1 MMLPR
6 TVVPSQSMTA
16 ATNGTGMPGAA
27 IETMVNARTS
37 PSVGTGAFS
46 NDVPPHEAHALRRSK
61 YRAPHSVH
69 WLATR
74 CGLSPNAR
82 YSTNGTALPT
92 SLLLFPDVP
101 LAGDVTVR
109 GQGSRNPEV
118 VRRSSGLIPH
128 VAV

>member
-1 MMLPR
+1 CGVAIGDVARWAFSPRFTWSGSASVLMMLPR
-6 TVVPSQSMTA
+6 TVVPSQSMA
-16 ATNGTGMPGAA
+16 AAPTGTGMPGAA

-92 SLLLFPDVP
+92 
-101 LAGDVTVR
+101 
-109 GQGSRNPEV
+109 
-118 VRRSSGLIPH
+118 
-128 VAV
+128 